1 MPRVMPH
8 FRKTQNMIPG
18 SRIPEKATMPMII
31 CARNAFLW
39 FSGVRGA
46 GGLPQSSS
54 FESCSLKSFSIYE
67 WVLNQPFVKIKEI
80 KEEYAPL

>member
-1 MPRVMPH
+1 MAH

-39 FSGVRGA
+39 FSGVIGA
-46 GGLPQSSS
+46 GGLPQSSP

-80 KEEYAPL
+80 KEEYAPS

>member
-1 MPRVMPH
+1 MIQYEIH
-8 FRKTQNMIPG
+8 FRKNQKMIPG
-18 SRIPEKATMPMII
+18 SRIPTKAKMPMII

-67 WVLNQPFVKIKEI
+67 YLVNQPFLKIKEI
-80 KEEYAPL
+80 KDEYALL